1 MNKKMIVEMLKD
13 SDKKR
18 RQSYN
23 VYLSSN
29 STEQGKVVE
38 MYLVACAEYDALA
51 KMVLAFGYMVQ
62 RDENDEIISIKKI
75 VK

>member
-1 MNKKMIVEMLKD
+1 MNEKMIVEILKD

-23 VYLSSN
+23 MYLSSN
-29 STEQGKVVE
+29 VTEQGKFVE

-51 KMVLAFGYMVQ
+51 KILLAFGYMVQ
-62 RDENDEIISIKKI
+62 RDESDEIIGIAE